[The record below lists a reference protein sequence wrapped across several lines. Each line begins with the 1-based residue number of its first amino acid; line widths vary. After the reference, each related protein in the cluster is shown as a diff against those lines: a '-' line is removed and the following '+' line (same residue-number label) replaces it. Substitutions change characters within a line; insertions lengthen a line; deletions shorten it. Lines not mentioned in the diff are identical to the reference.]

1 MIPFGDFDSDV
12 EGQHSGISIPF
23 SSIFN
28 AYKEAQEMETQTEVE
43 VESQRPAKRVK
54 RIGRTPSPIEELKSE
69 DEAKFRTAEEAAEN
83 SKDSDFE
90 PSDDGHESDRSSQ
103 RS

>member
-43 VESQRPAKRVK
+43 VEAQPPAKRVK

-69 DEAKFRTAEEAAEN
+69 DEAKFRTAEEAAAEN
-83 SKDSDFE
+83 AKDSDFE
-90 PSDDGHESDRSSQ
+90 PSDDESSQ
-103 RS
+103 QS